1 MRGPRPVTKDMSL
14 RSEINA
20 DVPVAAPGE
29 FRPLLLTQA
38 LSVWPPVVLAPMAGV
53 TNPPFRALCR
63 RQGAG
68 LYVAEML
75 HARGLTEENARTLKL
90 ASFGADE
97 EVRSIQI
104 FGAEPQEMHAAARYL
119 VDELGVQ
126 HIDVNMG
133 CPVRKIT
140 ARGGGSALPA
150 RPELMRAVMAAV
162 VRGARGRGGA
172 PDVPVTVK
180 IRLGLDDALC
190 TWPDALAA
198 AQDTGMAWIAVHART
213 AAALYS
219 GKARWEEIARMKER
233 ATIPVLGNGDIWE
246 PFDAMRMLRQTGCDG
261 VVIGRGCL
269 GRPWLFRE
277 LADVFDGREPADPPR
292 LGDVLAI
299 LREHGTLLVDFF
311 GERRGVLELRKWCG
325 WYTKG
330 FAGSA
335 QVRAALQRIETL
347 DELDRWL
354 DELDPAQDFPRA
366 ALRVSRAKR
375 GGSQDKVSL
384 PAGWLDLGERER
396 ARAGERAATGAATGA
411 ATAGVA
417 SGAPTE
423 ENALPSETCGESR

>member
-1 MRGPRPVTKDMSL
+1 MTL

-20 DVPVAAPGE
+20 AVPVAAPHE
-29 FRPLLLTQA
+29 FGPLA
-38 LSVWPPVVLAPMAGV
+38 LSESLSLWPPVVLAPMAGV

-75 HARGLTEENARTLKL
+75 HARGLTGQNARTLKL

-97 EVRSIQI
+97 DVRSIQI
-104 FGAEPQEMHAAARYL
+104 FGADPQEMHDATRYL
-119 VDELGVQ
+119 VGELGVH

-150 RPELMRAVMAAV
+150 RPERMRAVMEAV
-162 VRGARGRGGA
+162 VRGARGRDGA

-180 IRLGLDDALC
+180 IRLGLDDTLL

-198 AQDTGMAWIAVHART
+198 AQDTGMRWIAVHART

-219 GKARWEEIARMKER
+219 GKARWDEIARIKER

-246 PFDAMRMLRQTGCDG
+246 AFDALRMMRETGCDG
-261 VVIGRGCL
+261 VVVGRGCL

-277 LADVFDGREPADPPR
+277 LADAFDGREPADPPCLR
-292 LGDVLAI
+292 DVLVL
-299 LREHGTLLVDFF
+299 LREHATLLVDFF
-311 GERRGVLELRKWCG
+311 GERKGVLEVRKWCG

-330 FAGSA
+330 FAGSS

-347 DELDRWL
+347 DEMDRWL
-354 DELDPAQDFPRA
+354 DELDGSQAYPRA
-366 ALRVSRAKR
+366 ALRVPRAKR
-375 GGSQDKVSL
+375 GGSQEKVSL
-384 PAGWLDLGERER
+384 PPGWLDPAEREPSS
-396 ARAGERAATGAATGA
+396 APFPTDGDSLP
-411 ATAGVA
+411 TA
-417 SGAPTE
+417 S
-423 ENALPSETCGESR
+423 CGDPR